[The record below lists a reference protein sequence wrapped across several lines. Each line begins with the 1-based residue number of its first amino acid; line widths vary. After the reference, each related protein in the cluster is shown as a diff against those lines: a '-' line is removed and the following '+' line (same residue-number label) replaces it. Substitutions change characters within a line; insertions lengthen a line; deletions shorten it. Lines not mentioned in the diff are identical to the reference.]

1 MAVSLHRYDGFGKA
15 KHYAKGGPPVC
26 FVEFKVRG
34 DWWLWSGVY
43 INTKLS
49 VLYLSNGYYMG

>member
-34 DWWLWSGVY
+34 DW
-43 INTKLS
+43 
-49 VLYLSNGYYMG
+49 